1 MSDEEYVA
9 TLLAILTNPAPTG
22 IDPADPY
29 GQADDGIDRYDGFGR
44 DVKVLGLRVVGGLY
58 GDELEVSFVL
68 RLPAGDPD
76 WEGVPENG
84 ATRVP
89 FDAEWRRLSE
99 FGDPAAYAPRVA
111 SRVQFAAREHALQH
125 QHGGRGAR
133 TRAEW
138 RAAARAALPDR
149 ETQRHLLVETLAG
162 EGDVT
167 QVAADRFDLRLRLRR
182 DDEDGPTEDA
192 AGAGVLD
199 ETPEVITFVLTPAEW
214 EEVLVDEYK
223 DDLRLYLAETLADP
237 DPDERFVVFYDGSLR
252 RSTREQRPPVRGRA
266 RERAWAR
273 LRAQHPLGPD
283 DGWYAYDP
291 TNRDRRDDP
300 DRRLPP
306 R

>member
-9 TLLAILTNPAPTG
+9 TLLAILANPAPTG

-29 GQADDGIDRYDGFGR
+29 GQADDGIDRYDGFSR
-44 DVKVLGLRVVGGLY
+44 DVKVLGIRVVDGPY

-68 RLPAGDPD
+68 QLPAGDPD
-76 WEGVPENG
+76 WDGVPENG

-111 SRVQFAAREHALQH
+111 SRVEFAARHHAVHH
-125 QHGGRGAR
+125 QHGGRTAR
-133 TRAEW
+133 ARDER

-149 ETQRHLLVETLAG
+149 GTQRHLLLQTLAG
-162 EGDVT
+162 EGEVT
-167 QVAADRFDLRLRLRR
+167 QVASDRFDLRLRR
-182 DDEDGPTEDA
+182 DVDGDPTEGA
-192 AGAGVLD
+192 EGAGVLN
-199 ETPEVITFVLTPAEW
+199 ETPEMITFVLTPEEW

-223 DDLRLYLAETLADP
+223 GDLRLYLAETLADP
-237 DPDERFVVFYDGSLR
+237 DPDERFVVFYDGSLH
-252 RSTREQRPPVRGRA
+252 RSTREQRPPLRGRA

-273 LRAQHPLGPD
+273 LRAEHPLEPG

-291 TNRDRRDDP
+291 NNRDRRDDP
-300 DRRLPP
+300 ERRLPP
-306 R
+306 Q

>member
-68 RLPAGDPD
+68 RLPAGDSD
-76 WEGVPENG
+76 WDGVPENG

-89 FDAEWRRLSE
+89 FDAEWRQLSE

-111 SRVQFAAREHALQH
+111 NRVQFAARDHVVQH
-125 QHGGRGAR
+125 QHGGRAAR

-149 ETQRHLLVETLAG
+149 ETQRHLLLETLAG

-167 QVAADRFDLRLRLRR
+167 QVATDRFDLRLHR
-182 DDEDGPTEDA
+182 DDEGGRTEDV

-199 ETPEVITFVLTPAEW
+199 ETPEVITFVLTPEEW

-237 DPDERFVVFYDGSLR
+237 DPDERFVVFYDGSLH

-273 LRAQHPLGPD
+273 LRAQHPLEPG

-291 TNRDRRDDP
+291 NDHDRHNDP
-300 DRRLPP
+300 SRRLPP
-306 R
+306 Q